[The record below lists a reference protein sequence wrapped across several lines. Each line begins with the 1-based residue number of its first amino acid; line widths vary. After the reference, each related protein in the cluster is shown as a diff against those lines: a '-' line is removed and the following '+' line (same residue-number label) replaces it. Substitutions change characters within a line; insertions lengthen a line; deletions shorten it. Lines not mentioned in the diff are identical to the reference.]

1 MKVCAC
7 QNVTLDEII
16 EAMKVVGNN
25 PEAIRKYTDAG
36 RGCSECLES
45 GCEDVDLP
53 FPDALKAANEV
64 LKQIKK

>member
-7 QNVTLDEII
+7 QNVMLDEII
-16 EAMKVVGNN
+16 EAMRAIGND

-45 GCEDVDLP
+45 GCSDVDLP
-53 FPDALKAANEV
+53 FPDALKAAETV
-64 LKQIKK
+64 LNRT